1 MNVSVDGKTH
11 GEHSKYKGFEAFF
24 QELERQNNLESIIR
38 NKNMAPYVGLG

>member
-24 QELERQNNLESIIR
+24 LGIR
-38 NKNMAPYVGLG
+38 EAK